1 MKCCLLIATIWHS
14 WGARGVGYAVAILF
28 AYAVQANLVITQVTV
43 DGKARPRLQEP
54 DAVGGG
60 LQPLRLNDSGRNI
73 NFHFENLGGS
83 SRPAMRL
90 RYKLEGYDKQWID
103 LPMKMR
109 VLLYFRDEEPKIVG
123 QNEFF
128 LEGETPGW
136 TGNPETSAFVTRRDT
151 LIAPER
157 ARNFRLAFVSHGG
170 DVGVGLVAVDGIRI
184 ILDPVDGGASKT
196 NDLSLMPEQPNRW
209 IQEGSRRE
217 IARMGKRASPSSRPI
232 LILDDDDALNY
243 GNWSLAPTYAVP
255 VQPGDRLTVEWE
267 TAYSIGD
274 SAPGGVSYATLKPGN
289 YVFRVAAFQPNG
301 EPTGVECAL
310 PVLVSPVFYRRT
322 EFWLVLLALVVAGA
336 ALIARAVEVAR
347 VHRRVAAM
355 EHEQALERERS
366 RIARDLHDEMGAG
379 LSAIAMQSD
388 WIRRECGDT
397 ASQETRNRIETVCQS
412 SVDLVRTVDEIVWA
426 VNPSN
431 DTVERFVNYLTQYT
445 EQYLDAAGVRF
456 RFDIPRELPAAMLA
470 GSMRHNLFL
479 AVKEA
484 LRNAVKHAKAE
495 LIWLRVN
502 VECNRLTIMVED
514 NGKGFDPAVMAADG
528 THNGV
533 GNMRRRMEEVSGTF
547 EVWSQPGQGARVTFA
562 VPLA

>member
-1 MKCCLLIATIWHS
+1 MFAIWRS
-14 WGARGVGYAVAILF
+14 WDAWGVSYACVVFCAC
-28 AYAVQANLVITQVTV
+28 AVQANVMITQVAV
-43 DGKARPRLQEP
+43 DGKAMPHVQE
-54 DAVGGG
+54 ANVVGGG
-60 LQPLRLNDSGRNI
+60 LPPLRLNDSARHI
-73 NFHFENLGGS
+73 NFRFENVGGS
-83 SRPAMRL
+83 VRPAMRL

-103 LPMKMR
+103 LPMRMR

-123 QNEFF
+123 QHEFF

-136 TGNPETSAFVTRRDT
+136 TGNPETSAFVTQREI
-151 LIAPER
+151 LIVPER
-157 ARNFRLAFVSHGG
+157 ARNLRLSFVSHGG
-170 DVGVGLVAVDGIRI
+170 DVGVGVVAVDGIRI
-184 ILDPVDGGASKT
+184 VVEPVGSGAWRT
-196 NDLSLMPEQPNRW
+196 NDLSFIPEKPNRW
-209 IQEGSRRE
+209 IQEGSRSE
-217 IARMGKRASPSSRPI
+217 IARTGKRASPSSRPI

-243 GNWSLAPTYAVP
+243 GNWSLAPPYAVP
-255 VQPGDRLTVEWE
+255 VQPGERLTVEWE

-274 SAPGGVSYATLKPGN
+274 SAPGGASYATLKPGS
-289 YVFRVAAFQPNG
+289 YVFRVAAFQANG

-322 EFWLVLLALVVAGA
+322 EFWLVLLALVIAGA

-388 WIRRECGDT
+388 WIRRECAGT
-397 ASQETRNRIETVCQS
+397 ASPETRHRIETVCQS
-412 SVDLVRTVDEIVWA
+412 SVELVRSVDEIVWA

-431 DTVERFVNYLTQYT
+431 DTLERFVNYLTQYT
-445 EQYLDAAGVRF
+445 EQYLDAAGLRF
-456 RFDIPRELPAAMLA
+456 RFDIPRELPAALLT

-495 LIWLRVN
+495 LIWLRMN
-502 VECNRLTIMVED
+502 VESAQLTIIVED
-514 NGKGFDPAVMAADG
+514 NGKGFDPAGMAGDG

-547 EVWSQPGQGARVTFA
+547 EVWSQPGKGARVTFA
-562 VPLA
+562 VPLV